1 MVAIRDGIFEFFI
14 QEPLK
19 VINLWD
25 YLVLILMKMLNFA
38 TREKEGV
45 QKKIDLQIGCKRFI
59 VLLQPRLLYAYPYQ

>member
-19 VINLWD
+19 VINICD
-25 YLVLILMKMLNFA
+25 YLVFILMKMLNFA

-45 QKKIDLQIGCKRFI
+45 QKK
-59 VLLQPRLLYAYPYQ
+59 